1 MRIGRRTTLPAMT
14 WRRIRAL
21 GPPCAALLLCVS
33 VTGCGS
39 STTST
44 TPPAADAGSPPF
56 TADLTSGKYGDPL
69 PSVTAAE
76 QASYLDGRDAFEKQ
90 EDVGSGLGPVF
101 NQPVCTQCH
110 DSPPA
115 LGGTNQRL
123 ETRYGRRLP
132 DGGFDPL
139 TEKGGT
145 LLHDHGIGPVPGFNF
160 VAEVVP
166 PEANVVAPRRT
177 QPVFGLGLVD
187 ATPDAVF
194 VALAATQAREAPEAA
209 GRVAMVT
216 DLGTGQLAVG
226 RFGWKANVPTLLQF
240 AGDAALNE
248 MGITSPQFP
257 NEVCPQGDCSL
268 LAYNP
273 FPTMNDP
280 GGRDVAR
287 FTAFMHF
294 LGPPP
299 APVLAGQVQR
309 GSEVFATVGCA
320 VCHVPMLIT
329 GPNSSTAL
337 DRVAYHPYSDF
348 LLHDMGT
355 LGDGIDQG
363 DAKGTEMRTQPLWG
377 LAFQGRLLH
386 DGRVTTIPAAIA
398 AHDGQGAGA
407 RDRFAALGDQDRAD
421 LLAFLAA
428 L

>member
-1 MRIGRRTTLPAMT
+1 MVS
-14 WRRIRAL
+14 
-21 GPPCAALLLCVS
+21 PCAALVLCVA
-33 VTGCGS
+33 TAGCGTS
-39 STTST
+39 SS
-44 TPPAADAGSPPF
+44 PVADAGPTF
-56 TADLTSGKYGDPL
+56 TADLTSGKYGEPL
-69 PSVTAAE
+69 PSVTAE
-76 QASYLDGRDAFEKQ
+76 ERDSFLDGKDAFRKQ
-90 EDVGSGLGPVF
+90 ESVGSGLGPVF

-115 LGGTNQRL
+115 IGGTNQRL
-123 ETRYGRRLP
+123 ETRYGLRLP

-145 LLHDHGIGPVPGFNF
+145 LLHDHGIGPVQGFTF
-160 VAEVVP
+160 AAEVVP

-187 ATPDAVF
+187 ATPDPVF
-194 VALAATQAREAPEAA
+194 LALAEAQAREAPGAA
-209 GRVAMVT
+209 GRAAIVI
-216 DLGTGQLAVG
+216 DLSTGRPAVG
-226 RFGWKANVPTLLQF
+226 RFGWKANVPTLFQF
-240 AGDAALNE
+240 SGDAALNE

-257 NEVCPQGDCSL
+257 GEVCPQGDCSV

-273 FPTMNDP
+273 VPTLNDP
-280 GGRDVAR
+280 EGVDIAR
-287 FTAFMHF
+287 FTAFMRF

-320 VCHVPMLIT
+320 VCHVPTLIT
-329 GPNSSTAL
+329 GPSSTAAR

-348 LLHDMGT
+348 LLHDMGA

-363 DAKGTEMRTQPLWG
+363 DARGGEMRTQPLWG
-377 LAFQGRLLH
+377 LSFQGRLLH
-386 DGRVTTIPAAIA
+386 DGRAVTIPAAIA

-407 RDRFAALGDQDRAD
+407 RDRFAALGEEDRTA

>member
-1 MRIGRRTTLPAMT
+1 MA
-14 WRRIRAL
+14 WRRMRTMGAA
-21 GPPCAALLLCVS
+21 CAATLLS
-33 VTGCGS
+33 VAATGCGS
-39 STTST
+39 STS
-44 TPPAADAGSPPF
+44 PVRDAGPSF
-56 TADLTSGKYGDPL
+56 TADLISGKYGDPL

-76 QASYLDGRDAFEKQ
+76 RASYLDGKDAFGKQ
-90 EDVGSGLGPVF
+90 ENVGSGLGPVF

-123 ETRYGRRLP
+123 ETRYGLRLP

-145 LLHDHGIGPVPGFNF
+145 LLHDHGIGPVQGYSFG
-160 VAEVVP
+160 AEVVP

-194 VALAATQAREAPEAA
+194 VALAESQAHEAPEAA
-209 GRVAMVT
+209 GRPAMVI
-216 DLGTGQLAVG
+216 DLATGRSAVG
-226 RFGWKANVPTLLQF
+226 RFGWKGHVPTLFQF
-240 AGDAALNE
+240 SGDAALNE

-257 NEVCPQGDCSL
+257 DEICPQGDCSVL
-268 LAYNP
+268 QYNP
-273 FPTMNDP
+273 FPTLNDP
-280 GGRDVAR
+280 DGVDVAR
-287 FTAFMHF
+287 VTAFMRF

-299 APVLAGQVQR
+299 APVLSGQVQR
-309 GSEVFATVGCA
+309 GSEVFAAFGCA
-320 VCHVPMLIT
+320 VCHVPTLIT
-329 GPNSSTAL
+329 GPNPSTAL

-348 LLHDMGT
+348 LLHDMGS

-363 DAKGTEMRTQPLWG
+363 DARGREMRTQPLWG
-377 LAFQGRLLH
+377 LSFQSRMLH
-386 DGRVTTIPAAIA
+386 DGRASTIPAAIA

-407 RDRFAALGDQDRAD
+407 RDLFSALGADDRAA